1 MLEVG
6 HDILKHKLK
15 DVRVPRA
22 NAGRVSFLYFLFC
35 LAFCL
40 FVVRTLYLGFSG
52 NEVRRY
58 NNDTDIV
65 SRADIV
71 DRTGKDIL
79 AKDIISGHITFRP
92 ASVADEDKD
101 TVAIFIHDLLPYKYS
116 VRDALALV
124 NSGRKFIYLERNASD
139 EHRKKVKNL
148 QKYGFDI
155 EPVQMRKYP
164 KRRLFSHVVGFVGAD
179 NHGLEGAERTF
190 DEYLTQN
197 VDPLR
202 LSVDARV
209 QSVVY
214 EQLSIAMNKYGAKG
228 AMGLLMNS
236 RTGEMVAMVS
246 LPDFDPEN
254 KNLDPVAN
262 RLFKPMRA
270 LYEMGST
277 FKIFN
282 TALAYENG
290 LQNRT
295 YYVAQPYKVLDARG
309 KVATKIDD
317 VRSFKPSHPNFN
329 ADEIM
334 LHSCNRGSAQIA
346 LDLPDGAQKEFMERL
361 HLDEKL
367 NLEFGTTERPLMPIK
382 WGPVE
387 RATVSFGHGISVT
400 PMHLLLA
407 VNAMTNGGI
416 YVYPTLQKRGLGAIN
431 GERVLSPE
439 ISSKLREIMF
449 RITEETSG
457 QKAKIKG
464 IEIGG
469 KTATAEKR
477 DATGKIDKT
486 RNLTSFVGVFPINS
500 PQYVLLVILDEPK
513 GIKEN
518 FNLRTAAQNAVPTAG
533 KILDGILP
541 LLFE

>member
-190 DEYLTQN
+190 D
-197 VDPLR
+197 
-202 LSVDARV
+202 
-209 QSVVY
+209 
-214 EQLSIAMNKYGAKG
+214 
-228 AMGLLMNS
+228 
-236 RTGEMVAMVS
+236 
-246 LPDFDPEN
+246 
-254 KNLDPVAN
+254 
-262 RLFKPMRA
+262 
-270 LYEMGST
+270 
-277 FKIFN
+277 
-282 TALAYENG
+282 
-290 LQNRT
+290 
-295 YYVAQPYKVLDARG
+295 
-309 KVATKIDD
+309 
-317 VRSFKPSHPNFN
+317 
-329 ADEIM
+329 
-334 LHSCNRGSAQIA
+334 
-346 LDLPDGAQKEFMERL
+346 
-361 HLDEKL
+361 
-367 NLEFGTTERPLMPIK
+367 
-382 WGPVE
+382 
-387 RATVSFGHGISVT
+387 
-400 PMHLLLA
+400 
-407 VNAMTNGGI
+407 
-416 YVYPTLQKRGLGAIN
+416 
-431 GERVLSPE
+431 
-439 ISSKLREIMF
+439 
-449 RITEETSG
+449 
-457 QKAKIKG
+457 
-464 IEIGG
+464 
-469 KTATAEKR
+469 
-477 DATGKIDKT
+477 
-486 RNLTSFVGVFPINS
+486 
-500 PQYVLLVILDEPK
+500 
-513 GIKEN
+513 
-518 FNLRTAAQNAVPTAG
+518 
-533 KILDGILP
+533 
-541 LLFE
+541 

>member
-1 MLEVG
+1 MFEIG
-6 HDILKHKLK
+6 HDILNHKLK
-15 DVRVPRA
+15 DVRVKRE
-22 NAGRVSFLYFLFC
+22 NSRRLSFVYFLFC
-35 LAFCL
+35 LAFGL
-40 FVVRTLYLGFSG
+40 FIARTLYLGFCG
-52 NEVRRY
+52 
-58 NNDTDIV
+58 NDTRKYAGNSEFV

-71 DRTGKDIL
+71 DRNGKDIL
-79 AKDIISGHITFRP
+79 AKDIMSGHIFVRP
-92 ASVADEDKD
+92 SAIQDKD
-101 TVAIFIHDLLPYKYS
+101 RNAAAELIHAILPYKYS
-116 VRDALALV
+116 LQNALALID
-124 NSGRKFIYLERNASD
+124 SGRKFIYLEKNASD
-139 EHRKKVKNL
+139 EHRKQVIAAGI
-148 QKYGFDI
+148 YGI
-155 EPVQMRKYP
+155 EVEPIQMRKYP

-179 NHGLEGAERTF
+179 NHGQQGAEAAF
-190 DEYLTQN
+190 DDYLVEN
-197 VDPLR
+197 IDSLR

-209 QSVVY
+209 QTVVY
-214 EQLSIAMNKYGAKG
+214 EQLSIAMSKYGAKS

-262 RLFKPMRA
+262 RVFKPMRS
-270 LYEMGST
+270 LYEMGSI

-290 LQNRT
+290 INKE
-295 YYVAQPYKVLDARG
+295 YFVAKPYKVLDKFGRTA
-309 KVATKIDD
+309 ATIGD
-317 VRSFKPSHPNFN
+317 VRSFKPPRPHLNVE
-329 ADEIM
+329 EIM
-334 LHSCNRGSAQIA
+334 LHSCNSGSAQIA
-346 LDLPDGAQKEFMERL
+346 LDLPDGAQKEFMHRL

-367 NLEFGTTERPLMPIK
+367 ELEFGTTEKSLVPRK

-387 RATVSFGHGISVT
+387 RATVAFGHGISVT

-416 YVYPTLQKRGLGAIN
+416 YVYPTLQKRSLGAVS
-431 GERVLSPE
+431 GERVLSSE

-457 QKAKIKG
+457 KQARIKG

-477 DATGKIDKT
+477 DANGKIDRT
-486 RNLTSFVGVFPINS
+486 RNLTAFAGVFPINA

-513 GIKEN
+513 AVAASSGV
-518 FNLRTAAQNAVPTAG
+518 RTAAYNAVPTAG
-533 KILDGILP
+533 KIIDGILP

>member
-1 MLEVG
+1 MFEIG
-6 HDILKHKLK
+6 HDILNHKLK
-15 DVRVPRA
+15 DVRVKRE
-22 NAGRVSFLYFLFC
+22 NSRRLSFIYFVFC
-35 LAFCL
+35 VAFGI
-40 FVVRTLYLGFSG
+40 FIARTLYLGLCG
-52 NEVRRY
+52 NGTQRY
-58 NNDTDIV
+58 IAGSDIV

-71 DRTGKDIL
+71 DRNGKDIL
-79 AKDIISGHITFRP
+79 AKDIMSGHIFIRP
-92 ASVADEDKD
+92 SAIQDENKN
-101 TVAIFIHDLLPYKYS
+101 AAAELIHEILPYKYS
-116 VRDALALV
+116 VQKALALID
-124 NSGRKFIYLERNASD
+124 SGRKFIYLEKNASD
-139 EHRKKVKNL
+139 EHRKRVIAANI
-148 QKYGFDI
+148 YGVEV

-179 NHGLEGAERTF
+179 NHGQQGAEAAF
-190 DEYLTQN
+190 DDYLVEN
-197 VDPLR
+197 IDPLR

-209 QSVVY
+209 QTVVY
-214 EQLSIAMNKYGAKG
+214 EQLSIAMGKYGAKS

-236 RTGEMVAMVS
+236 RTGEIVAMVS

-262 RLFKPMRA
+262 RVFKPMRS
-270 LYEMGST
+270 LYEMGSI

-290 LQNRT
+290 INKE
-295 YYVAQPYKVLDARG
+295 YFVAKPYKVLDKLGRTA
-309 KVATKIDD
+309 ATIGD
-317 VRSFKPSHPNFN
+317 VRSFKPPRPNLGV
-329 ADEIM
+329 DEIM
-334 LHSCNRGSAQIA
+334 LHSCNSGSAQIA
-346 LDLPDGAQKEFMERL
+346 LDLPDGAQKEFMHRL

-367 NLEFGTTERPLMPIK
+367 ELEFGTTEKSLMPRK

-387 RATVSFGHGISVT
+387 RATVAFGHGISVT

-416 YVYPTLQKRGLGAIN
+416 YVYPTLQKRSLGAVV
-431 GERVLSPE
+431 GERVLSSE

-457 QKAKIKG
+457 KQARIKG

-477 DATGKIDKT
+477 DANGKIDRT
-486 RNLTSFVGVFPINS
+486 RNLTAFAGVFPINA

-513 GIKEN
+513 AVAASSGV
-518 FNLRTAAQNAVPTAG
+518 RTAAYNAVPTAG
-533 KILDGILP
+533 KIIDGILP

>member
-6 HDILKHKLK
+6 RDILKHKLK
-15 DVRVPRA
+15 DVCVPRA
-22 NAGRVSFLYFLFC
+22 NSGRVSLIYFLFC
-35 LAFCL
+35 VAFTL

-52 NEVRRY
+52 NEVKQY
-58 NNDTDIV
+58 NNNSEIV

-92 ASVADEDKD
+92 TAVADEDKD

-124 NSGRKFIYLERNASD
+124 NSGRKFMYLEKNASE
-139 EHRKKVKNL
+139 EHRNRVKKA

-164 KRRLFSHVVGFVGAD
+164 KRRLFSHVVGFVGG
-179 NHGLEGAERTF
+179 NIHGLEGAERTF
-190 DEYLTQN
+190 DDYLTQN
-197 VDPLR
+197 MDPLR

-228 AMGLLMNS
+228 AMGMLMNS

-262 RLFKPMRA
+262 RMFKPMRA
-270 LYEMGST
+270 LYERGSI
-277 FKIFN
+277 FKVFN

-290 LQNRT
+290 LNHKT
-295 YYVAQPYKVLDARG
+295 YFVAKPYKVLDARG
-309 KVATKIDD
+309 KVAATIDD
-317 VRSFKPSHPNFN
+317 VRSFKPTHPNFTV
-329 ADEIM
+329 DEIM
-334 LHSCNRGSAQIA
+334 LHSSNRGSAQIA
-346 LDLPDGAQKEFMERL
+346 LDLPDGAQKEFMQRL
-361 HLDEKL
+361 HLDDKL
-367 NLEFGTTERPLMPIK
+367 QLEFGTTERPLMPIK

-416 YVYPTLQKRGLGAIN
+416 YVYPTLQKRSLGAVR

-477 DATGKIDKT
+477 DANGKVDRM
-486 RNLTSFVGVFPINS
+486 RNLTAFAGVFPINA
-500 PQYVLLVILDEPK
+500 PQYVLLVVLDEPK
-513 GIKEN
+513 AVAASSN
-518 FNLRTAAQNAVPTAG
+518 VRTAAYNAVPTAG